1 MMVKLNILELGVK
14 VLKIVGICLIFIL
27 ASCGS
32 KNNSASTNPRLR
44 KMDSARGCI
53 MESELLARGIVGG
66 ETVQLSDADSKM
78 VVMLISDGM
87 VCTAAPIHKNVLLTA
102 AHCIGREAGQTR
114 VIFYPSVSC
123 ESGYDQMRHSVLA
136 SHTLVHESFNAD
148 APIQDTQG
156 DLALVF
162 IDQDVP
168 SEYPQYNLADPDSIN
183 TQSNLL
189 LYGYGRMRSS
199 GGGAG
204 ILRKT
209 SLPPDSYGVDGQNKK
224 VVLNQSNGTGI
235 CNGDSGGPSL
245 VTTQAGDLRIL
256 GVNSYVIGP
265 QSDVCS
271 ERSVQTLA
279 YSYQDWIIQKI
290 AEHVAAGQR

>member
-1 MMVKLNILELGVK
+1 MK
-14 VLKIVGICLIFIL
+14 VLKIVCVCLILVL
-27 ASCGS
+27 AACGP

-44 KMDSARGCI
+44 KMDSARGCL

-66 ETVQLSDADSKM
+66 QTVQLSDADSKM

-102 AHCIGREAGQTR
+102 AHCLSREPGQTR

-123 ESGYDQMRHSVLA
+123 ESGYDQMRHSVIA
-136 SHTLVHESFNAD
+136 SHVEIHENFNED
-148 APIQDTQG
+148 TPIQDTQG
-156 DLALVF
+156 DVALVF

-168 SEYPQYNLADPDSIN
+168 TDYPKYNLADPATVSA
-183 TQSNLL
+183 QSDLY
-189 LYGYGRMRSS
+189 LYGYGRIRSS

-209 SLPPDSYGVDGQNKK
+209 SLPSDSYAVDPLSKK

-245 VTTQAGDLRIL
+245 VNTQAGDLRIL
-256 GVNSYVIGP
+256 GINSYVVGP

-279 YSYQDWIIQKI
+279 YSFQDWIIQKI
-290 AEHVAAGQR
+290 AEHVAAEQR